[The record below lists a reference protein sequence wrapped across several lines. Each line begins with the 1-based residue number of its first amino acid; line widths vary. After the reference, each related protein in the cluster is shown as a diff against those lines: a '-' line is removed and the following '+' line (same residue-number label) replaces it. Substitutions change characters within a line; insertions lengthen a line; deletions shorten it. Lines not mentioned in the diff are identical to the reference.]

1 MESKIVLVV
10 KIFLFSL
17 ALGWSIHMIGDSF
30 AAQVYETRTVQEND
44 TLLILEEE
52 ETNLGEVRWVT
63 ATYYNPVPEQCNSNP
78 LITASG
84 RKIDLEKLR
93 KEEIK
98 WIAVSRDLLKTYK
111 YGDVVRI
118 TCEHDPSINGDYVI
132 ADTMNE
138 RFENMIDLLWHPDKK
153 GKGKWKNVQI
163 RKVLN

>member
-1 MESKIVLVV
+1 MESKIIVVV

-17 ALGWSIHMIGDSF
+17 ALGWSIHKIEDSY
-30 AAQVYETRTVQEND
+30 ATRVNDETRIVQD

-63 ATYYNPVPEQCNSNP
+63 ATYYNPVPEQCNSNH

-111 YGDVVRI
+111 YGDVVRV
-118 TCEHDPSINGDYVI
+118 TCEHDPSINGDYVVT
-132 ADTMNE
+132 DTMNE
-138 RFENMIDLLWHPDKK
+138 RFKNKIDLLWHPDKK